1 MDTLANA
8 IHFVSKN
15 QNFNSF
21 NSFPRKD
28 FSLPN
33 KGKTQIQVGDS
44 AYPPL

>member
-8 IHFVSKN
+8 IHFVK
-15 QNFNSF
+15 QYQFFNNF

-28 FSLPN
+28 FSLLN
-33 KGKTQIQVGDS
+33 QGKTQNQMGDS

>member
-8 IHFVSKN
+8 IHFVWKY
-15 QNFNSF
+15 QIFNSF

-33 KGKTQIQVGDS
+33 QGETQNQMGVS
-44 AYPPL
+44 AYPPP